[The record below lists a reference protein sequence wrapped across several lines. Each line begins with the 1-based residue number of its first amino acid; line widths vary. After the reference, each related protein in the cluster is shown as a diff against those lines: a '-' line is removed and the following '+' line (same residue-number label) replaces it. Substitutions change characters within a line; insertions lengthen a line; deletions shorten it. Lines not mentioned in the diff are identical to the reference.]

1 MKLPHL
7 ENAYVPEA
15 KIVKYLLNQEHRQG
29 GKEKSVFFMRFGFT
43 IDAWEDLAQALLAH
57 AAAHEIAST
66 FEKPGVTNF
75 AIEGALDT
83 PDNRQPLVRTIW
95 ALEEDS
101 EAPRFVTAY
110 PLLRRN
116 QYDPGI

>member
-15 KIVKYLLNQEHRQG
+15 KIVKYLLDLEHKQG
-29 GKEKSVFFMRFGFT
+29 GKDKAIFFMQFGFT
-43 IDAWEDLAQALLAH
+43 IESWEVLAQALLSH
-57 AAAHEIAST
+57 AAAYEIASMS
-66 FEKPGVTNF
+66 EKPDVTNY

-83 PDNRQPLVRTIW
+83 PDKRQPLVRSVWT
-95 ALEEDS
+95 LERGS

-110 PLLRRN
+110 PL
-116 QYDPGI
+116 